1 MSFDIPE
8 DHELSYFANLSQS
21 LSSRAMSFDIDGK
34 DTFVNLPLSQSLSS
48 RAMSFDRDVQVAEN
62 EATRVSIPFEQGD
75 VFRHNS
81 INLSY
86 LKKKCLNP
94 FRAGRCLS
102 TQHF

>member
-48 RAMSFDRDVQVAEN
+48 RAMSFDVESW
-62 EATRVSIPFEQGD
+62 ATVRATKESQ
-75 VFRHNS
+75 S
-81 INLSY
+81 LSS
-86 LKKKCLNP
+86 
-94 FRAGRCLS
+94 RAMSFDTIR
-102 TQHF
+102 